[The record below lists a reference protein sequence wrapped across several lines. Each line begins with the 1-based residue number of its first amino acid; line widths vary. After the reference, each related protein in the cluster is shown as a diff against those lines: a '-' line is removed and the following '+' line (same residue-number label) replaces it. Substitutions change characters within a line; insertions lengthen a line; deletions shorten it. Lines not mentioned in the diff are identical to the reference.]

1 MKNANT
7 GSLSHLC
14 FGIVG
19 AVIALS
25 LGACG
30 SVGVSNGTATVSSS
44 GSGEGVAGG
53 NGAAT
58 LVWTPVTQN
67 TDGTLLMNLA
77 GYKVFYG
84 QSTSAMN
91 STEVLS
97 DPSLTTFVVASLSS
111 GTWYFSVAAYT
122 SDGTLGAIS
131 NIGTKT
137 IN

>member
-1 MKNANT
+1 MKNADM
-7 GSLSHLC
+7 GGFSHRC
-14 FGIVG
+14 CGIFG

-25 LGACG
+25 LAACG
-30 SVGVSNGTATVSSS
+30 SVGVSTGKAAVNSS
-44 GSGEGVAGG
+44 GSGEDVAGG

-67 TDGTLLMNLA
+67 TDGTTLMNLA
-77 GYKVFYG
+77 GYQVFYG

-97 DPSLTTFVVASLSS
+97 DPSLTTFVVANLSP

-122 SDGTLGAIS
+122 SDGTLGASS